1 MGLILEPFVKQPEG
15 FVKMTYNQ
23 QPNLTQIRDEII
35 NSLKPKYR
43 EKYESLINSI
53 VHIDSKW
60 TDEGW
65 RIQGWLRI
73 DTFVTLFPTGEETMT
88 FNFDKVNLMVQI
100 YIWVIDKAKTTKE

>member
-1 MGLILEPFVKQPEG
+1 MLIEPFTKQPKG
-15 FVKMTYNQ
+15 FVQMTYNQ
-23 QPNLTQIRDEII
+23 QSNLTQIRDEII

-43 EKYESLINSI
+43 EKYESLIKSI
-53 VHIDSKW
+53 VHVDSKW
-60 TDEGW
+60 TDKGW

-100 YIWVIDKAKTTKE
+100 YIWVIDKAKTTNE